1 MWIAYLKNT
10 QEIISSCRVE
20 RKEDAG
26 DLLSLC
32 IFEFEFFTV
41 CIFLFQLTKK
51 KKTVMEDGNSS
62 ACTAAVEKQSHHLLY
77 PSKHLLTLLC
87 AQCCFMTYYLYIFFK

>member
-1 MWIAYLKNT
+1 MLIAYLKNT
-10 QEIISSCRVE
+10 QEIINSCRVE

-41 CIFLFQLTKK
+41 CIFLFQLTTKK
-51 KKTVMEDGNSS
+51 SVMEDGNSS

-87 AQCCFMTYYLYIFFK
+87 AQCSFMTYYLYIFLK